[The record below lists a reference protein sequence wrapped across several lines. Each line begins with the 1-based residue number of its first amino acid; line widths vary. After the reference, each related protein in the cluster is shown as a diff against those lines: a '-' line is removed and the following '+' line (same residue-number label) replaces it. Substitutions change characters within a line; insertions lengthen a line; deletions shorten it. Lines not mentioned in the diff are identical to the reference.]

1 MSATSF
7 ENVRI
12 ITRPAAITSVRCTAV
27 QHPRVLIVEDDAS
40 IRNLVSI
47 ALRACGVATHQA
59 KDGEEAIRLLREL
72 RYDLVLLDLM
82 MPNTSGYGVVSA
94 IAEGAVPRPLAVMV
108 ASAGDFDRE
117 RLPHDVVHVL
127 VSKPFEVL
135 NLCELVRG
143 FLSALDEA
151 SAVMPQEA
159 RLARPAE

>member
-1 MSATSF
+1 M
-7 ENVRI
+7 
-12 ITRPAAITSVRCTAV
+12 

-40 IRNLVSI
+40 IRNLVSV
-47 ALRACGVATHQA
+47 ALRSCGVATHQA
-59 KDGEEAIRLLREL
+59 KDGEEALSLLREL

-82 MPNTSGYGVVSA
+82 MPNTSGYGVVAA
-94 IAEGAVPRPLAVMV
+94 IAGGTVPRPLAVMV
-108 ASAGDFDRE
+108 ASAGDFDRD

-151 SAVMPQEA
+151 TAVAPPQ
-159 RLARPAE
+159 RQLARPAE